1 MDSCFYLFI
10 NGAFVG
16 YSQVSHAV
24 SEFDITDRL
33 HEGGSQITVAVL
45 KCCDGTYLEDQDK
58 WRMSGIFREVYILS
72 RESGTVRDYRVTAEP
87 NSDLTSAE
95 IHVTVESEKPCT
107 LRLLSPYG
115 ELLCEQS
122 GHGAALTVDRPQCW
136 TAETPVLY
144 GLEILCGDEVI
155 YERVGIRKIEVKDG
169 SLWFNGRRIK
179 PKGVNRHDHDP
190 KTGFYCSYEA
200 MRRDLELMK
209 SLNLNAVRTSH
220 YPNAPEFYHLCDERG
235 FYVTAEFDDDN

>member
-1 MDSCFYLFI
+1 M
-10 NGAFVG
+10 
-16 YSQVSHAV
+16 

-33 HEGGSQITVAVL
+33 HEGDNQITVAVL
-45 KCCDGTYLEDQDK
+45 KCCDDTYLEDQDK

-115 ELLCEQS
+115 ELLCKQT
-122 GHGAALTVDRPQCW
+122 GHSAAFTVDRPQCW

-144 GLEILCGDEVI
+144 GSEILCGDEVI

-179 PKGVNRHDHDP
+179 LKGVNRHDHDP
-190 KTGFYCSYEA
+190 KIGFYCSYEA

-220 YPNAPEFYHLCDERG
+220 YPNAPEFYHLCDKLG
-235 FYVTAEFDDDN
+235 FYVIDEADLETHG